1 MSNSPILKFNLK
13 NNNVESTVP
22 LNGVSVVLARTTK
35 GPQNDPSTLISS
47 LSQLSKVYGKE
58 IVPDGSISNIEKA
71 LAGGSTLRI
80 VRVQGSDATK
90 GLVGTKSKDLFSI
103 QVGSIKIGFG
113 LQTKYKGDSIGS
125 GSTYTFQAAINGSS
139 VVYKV
144 VDADGNTILDSGT
157 MFTFK
162 SKDDNNA
169 AVFDY
174 LALSNFFQSNPY
186 FEPIITTPS
195 DQITSIEGMID
206 WLGTVDGSNQIITVQ
221 FNSADLTAD
230 YTSVEGTPGDQGTTP
245 TLQDWE
251 TAFESILDFNDMY
264 QVIASHVHQHLSST
278 DSVKFHAFV
287 KTYADKL
294 QEWIYYIE
302 CPKINDTKDKMIA
315 WMNTTLAAVGHSMF
329 IAYFGAGIKY
339 YNNAGILKDCDVL
352 GSVIGLGDASAI
364 NYGPYKSFAGMNR
377 GTLPDALGPVS
388 PNYGSP
394 SRYDD
399 INDLAHSYLNLIVVK
414 DTKSSGK
421 VAMLWHN
428 FTSQVKQDSFR
439 FISNVR
445 LVLYMK
451 KQFRPIIESYFEEPN
466 IWGSWKRLYL
476 EAKPIIDDLVT
487 DEAITDPNWMG
498 DQDATSWADLQI
510 NNEADASQGKY
521 HAQFKFKDVA
531 TMQEITLDLV
541 IDQASKESS
550 VSISN

>member
-47 LSQLSKVYGKE
+47 LSQFSKVYGKE

-90 GLVGTKSKDLFSI
+90 GLVGTKDKDLFSI

-125 GSTYTFQAAINGSS
+125 GSTYTFQAALNGSS

-174 LALSNFFQSNPY
+174 LALSNFFQSNQY
-186 FEPIITTPS
+186 FEPIITTPNG
-195 DQITSIEGMID
+195 QITSIEGMID
-206 WLGTVDGSNQIITVQ
+206 WLGTVDGSNQTITVQ
-221 FNSADLTAD
+221 FNSAELTTT
-230 YTSVEGTPGDQGTTP
+230 YTSVNGTPGNQGTTP

-264 QVIASHVHQHLSST
+264 QVIASHIHQHLPT
-278 DSVKFHAFV
+278 DSIEFHSFV

-302 CPKINDTKDKMIA
+302 CPKINDTKAKMIA

-487 DEAITDPNWMG
+487 NEAITDPNWIG
-498 DQDATSWADLQI
+498 DQDATSWSDLQI
-510 NNEADASQGKY
+510 NNEADARQGKY

>member
-22 LNGVSVVLARTTK
+22 LNGVSVVLACTTK

-47 LSQLSKVYGKE
+47 LSQFSKVYGKE

-90 GLVGTKSKDLFSI
+90 GLVGTKDKDLFSI

-125 GSTYTFQAAINGSS
+125 GSTYTFQAALNGSS

-174 LALSNFFQSNPY
+174 LALSNFFQSNQY
-186 FEPIITTPS
+186 FEPILTTVS
-195 DQITSIEGMID
+195 NQITSIEGMID
-206 WLGTVDGSNQIITVQ
+206 WLGTVDGSNQTITVQ
-221 FNSADLTAD
+221 FNSAELTTT
-230 YTSVEGTPGDQGTTP
+230 YTSVNGTPGNQGTTP

-264 QVIASHVHQHLSST
+264 QVIASHVHQHLPT
-278 DSVKFHAFV
+278 DSVEFHSFV

-302 CPKINDTKDKMIA
+302 CPKINDTKAKMIA

-487 DEAITDPNWMG
+487 NEAITDPNWIG
-498 DQDATSWADLQI
+498 DQDATSWSDLQI
-510 NNEADASQGKY
+510 NNEADARQGKY

>member
-1 MSNSPILKFNLK
+1 MSNSPILKVNLK

-47 LSQLSKVYGKE
+47 LSQFSKVYGKE

-90 GLVGTKSKDLFSI
+90 GLVGTKDKDLFSI

-125 GSTYTFQAAINGSS
+125 GSTYAFQAALNGSS

-174 LALSNFFQSNPY
+174 LALSNFFQSNQY
-186 FEPIITTPS
+186 FEPIITTPNG
-195 DQITSIEGMID
+195 QITSIEGMID
-206 WLGTVDGSNQIITVQ
+206 WLGTVDGSNQTITVQ
-221 FNSADLTAD
+221 FNSAELTTT
-230 YTSVEGTPGDQGTTP
+230 YTSVNGTPGNQGTTP

-264 QVIASHVHQHLSST
+264 QVIASHIHQHLPT
-278 DSVKFHAFV
+278 DSIEFHSFV

-302 CPKINDTKDKMIA
+302 CPKINDTKAKMIA

-466 IWGSWKRLYL
+466 IWGSWKRIYL

-487 DEAITDPNWMG
+487 NEAITDPNWMG
-498 DQDATSWADLQI
+498 DQDATSWSDLQI
-510 NNEADASQGKY
+510 NNEADARQGKY
-521 HAQFKFKDVA
+521 HVQFKFKDVA

>member
-125 GSTYTFQAAINGSS
+125 GSTYTFQAALNGSS

-264 QVIASHVHQHLSST
+264 QVIASHIHQHLSST

-302 CPKINDTKDKMIA
+302 CPKTNDTKAKMIT
-315 WMNTTLAAVGHSMF
+315 WMNTTLASVGHSMF

-487 DEAITDPNWMG
+487 DEAITDPNWIG

-510 NNEADASQGKY
+510 NNEADARQGKY

>member
-1 MSNSPILKFNLK
+1 MSNSPILKVNLK

-47 LSQLSKVYGKE
+47 LSQFSKVYGKE

-90 GLVGTKSKDLFSI
+90 GLVGTKDKDLFSI

-125 GSTYTFQAAINGSS
+125 GSTYAFQAALNGSS

-174 LALSNFFQSNPY
+174 LALSNFFQSNQY
-186 FEPIITTPS
+186 FEPIITTPNG
-195 DQITSIEGMID
+195 QITSIEGMID
-206 WLGTVDGSNQIITVQ
+206 WLSTVDGSNQTITVQ
-221 FNSADLTAD
+221 FNSAELTTT
-230 YTSVEGTPGDQGTTP
+230 YTSVNGTPGNQGTTP

-264 QVIASHVHQHLSST
+264 QVIASHIHQHLPT
-278 DSVKFHAFV
+278 DSIEFHSFV

-302 CPKINDTKDKMIA
+302 CPKINDTKAKMIA

-466 IWGSWKRLYL
+466 IWGSWKRIYL

-487 DEAITDPNWMG
+487 NEAITDPNWMG
-498 DQDATSWADLQI
+498 DQDATSWSDLQI
-510 NNEADASQGKY
+510 NNEADARQGKY

>member
-47 LSQLSKVYGKE
+47 LSQFSKVYGKE

-90 GLVGTKSKDLFSI
+90 GLVGTKDKDLFSI

-139 VVYKV
+139 VLYKV

-162 SKDDNNA
+162 SKDDNNS

-174 LALSNFFQSNPY
+174 LALSNFFQSNQY
-186 FEPIITTPS
+186 FEPIITKPNG
-195 DQITSIEGMID
+195 QITSIEGMID
-206 WLGTVDGSNQIITVQ
+206 WLSTVDGSNQTITVQ
-221 FNSADLTAD
+221 FNSAELTTT
-230 YTSVEGTPGDQGTTP
+230 YTSVNGTPGNQGTTP

-264 QVIASHVHQHLSST
+264 QVIASHIHQHLPT
-278 DSVKFHAFV
+278 DSVEFHAFV

-302 CPKINDTKDKMIA
+302 CPKINDTKAKMIA

-364 NYGPYKSFAGMNR
+364 NYGPYRSFAGMNR

-487 DEAITDPNWMG
+487 NEAITDPNWMG
-498 DQDATSWADLQI
+498 DQDATSWSDLQI
-510 NNEADASQGKY
+510 NNEADARQGKY

>member
-1 MSNSPILKFNLK
+1 MSNSPILKVNLK

-47 LSQLSKVYGKE
+47 LSQFSKVYGKE

-90 GLVGTKSKDLFSI
+90 GLVGTKDKDLFSI

-125 GSTYTFQAAINGSS
+125 GSTYTFQAALNGSS

-174 LALSNFFQSNPY
+174 LALSNFFQSNQY
-186 FEPIITTPS
+186 FEPIITTPNG
-195 DQITSIEGMID
+195 QITSIEGMID
-206 WLGTVDGSNQIITVQ
+206 WLSTVDGSNQTITVQ
-221 FNSADLTAD
+221 FNSAELTTT
-230 YTSVEGTPGDQGTTP
+230 YTSVNGTPGNQGTTP

-264 QVIASHVHQHLSST
+264 QVIASHIHQHLPT
-278 DSVKFHAFV
+278 DSIEFHAFV

-302 CPKINDTKDKMIA
+302 CPKINDTKAKMIA

-487 DEAITDPNWMG
+487 NEAITDPNWIG
-498 DQDATSWADLQI
+498 DQDATSWSDLQI
-510 NNEADASQGKY
+510 NNEADARQGKY

>member
-47 LSQLSKVYGKE
+47 LSQFSKVYGKE

-90 GLVGTKSKDLFSI
+90 GLVGTKDKDLFSI

-174 LALSNFFQSNPY
+174 LALSNFFQSNQY
-186 FEPIITTPS
+186 FEPIITTPNG
-195 DQITSIEGMID
+195 QITSIEGMID
-206 WLGTVDGSNQIITVQ
+206 WLGTVDGSNQTITVQ
-221 FNSADLTAD
+221 FNSAELTTT
-230 YTSVEGTPGDQGTTP
+230 YTSVNGTPGNQGTTP

-264 QVIASHVHQHLSST
+264 QVIASHIHQHLPT
-278 DSVKFHAFV
+278 DSIEFHSFV

-302 CPKINDTKDKMIA
+302 CPKINDTKAKMIA

-466 IWGSWKRLYL
+466 IWGSWKRIYL

-487 DEAITDPNWMG
+487 NEAITDPNWMG
-498 DQDATSWADLQI
+498 DQDATSWSDLQI
-510 NNEADASQGKY
+510 NNEADARQGKY

>member
-47 LSQLSKVYGKE
+47 LSQFSKVYGKE

-90 GLVGTKSKDLFSI
+90 GLVGTKDKDLFSI

-125 GSTYTFQAAINGSS
+125 GSTYTFQAALNGSS

-174 LALSNFFQSNPY
+174 LALSNFFQSNQY
-186 FEPIITTPS
+186 FEPIITTPNG
-195 DQITSIEGMID
+195 QITSIEGMID
-206 WLGTVDGSNQIITVQ
+206 WLSTVDGSNQIITVQ
-221 FNSADLTAD
+221 FNSAELTTT
-230 YTSVEGTPGDQGTTP
+230 YTSVNGTPGNQGTTP

-264 QVIASHVHQHLSST
+264 QVIASHIHQHLPT
-278 DSVKFHAFV
+278 DSVEFHSFV

-302 CPKINDTKDKMIA
+302 CPKINDTKAKMIA
-315 WMNTTLAAVGHSMF
+315 WMNTTLASVGHSMF

-487 DEAITDPNWMG
+487 NEAITDPNWMG
-498 DQDATSWADLQI
+498 DQDATSWSDLQI
-510 NNEADASQGKY
+510 NNEADARQGKY

>member
-47 LSQLSKVYGKE
+47 LSQFSKVYGKE

-90 GLVGTKSKDLFSI
+90 GLVGTKDKDLFSI

-125 GSTYTFQAAINGSS
+125 GSTYAFQAALNGSS

-174 LALSNFFQSNPY
+174 LALSNFFQSNQY
-186 FEPIITTPS
+186 FEPIITTPNG
-195 DQITSIEGMID
+195 QITSIEGMID
-206 WLGTVDGSNQIITVQ
+206 WLSTVDGSNQTITVQ
-221 FNSADLTAD
+221 FNSAELTTT
-230 YTSVEGTPGDQGTTP
+230 YTSVNGTPGNQGTTP

-264 QVIASHVHQHLSST
+264 QVIASHVHQHLPT
-278 DSVKFHAFV
+278 DSVEFHAFV

-302 CPKINDTKDKMIA
+302 CPKINDTKAKMIA

-487 DEAITDPNWMG
+487 NEAITDPNWIG
-498 DQDATSWADLQI
+498 DQDATSWSDLQI
-510 NNEADASQGKY
+510 NNEADARQGKY

>member
-90 GLVGTKSKDLFSI
+90 GLVGTKDKDLFSI

-125 GSTYTFQAAINGSS
+125 GSTYTFQAALNGSS
-139 VVYKV
+139 VVYMV

-302 CPKINDTKDKMIA
+302 CPKTNDTKAKMIT
-315 WMNTTLAAVGHSMF
+315 WMNTTLASVGHSMF

-498 DQDATSWADLQI
+498 DQDATSWSDLQI
-510 NNEADASQGKY
+510 NNEADARQGKY

>member
-125 GSTYTFQAAINGSS
+125 GSTYTFQAALNGSS

-302 CPKINDTKDKMIA
+302 CPKTNDTKAKMIT
-315 WMNTTLAAVGHSMF
+315 WMNTTLASVGHSMF

-487 DEAITDPNWMG
+487 DEAITDPNWIG

-510 NNEADASQGKY
+510 NNEADARQGKY

>member
-47 LSQLSKVYGKE
+47 LSQFSKVYGKE

-90 GLVGTKSKDLFSI
+90 GLVGTKDKDLFSI

-125 GSTYTFQAAINGSS
+125 GSTYTFQAALNGSS

-174 LALSNFFQSNPY
+174 LALSNFFQSNQY
-186 FEPIITTPS
+186 FEPIITTPNG
-195 DQITSIEGMID
+195 QITSIEGMID
-206 WLGTVDGSNQIITVQ
+206 WLSTVDGSNQTITVQ
-221 FNSADLTAD
+221 FNSAELTTT
-230 YTSVEGTPGDQGTTP
+230 YTSVNGTPGNQGTTP

-264 QVIASHVHQHLSST
+264 QVIASHIHQHLPT
-278 DSVKFHAFV
+278 DSVEFHSFV

-302 CPKINDTKDKMIA
+302 CPKINDTKAKMIA

-466 IWGSWKRLYL
+466 IWGSWKRIYL

-487 DEAITDPNWMG
+487 NEAITDPNWMG
-498 DQDATSWADLQI
+498 DQDATSWSDLQI
-510 NNEADASQGKY
+510 NNEADARQGKY

>member
-125 GSTYTFQAAINGSS
+125 GSTYTFQAALNGSS

-230 YTSVEGTPGDQGTTP
+230 YTSVDGTPGDQGTTP

-302 CPKINDTKDKMIA
+302 CPKINDTKAKMIA
-315 WMNTTLAAVGHSMF
+315 WMNTTLASVGHSMF

-487 DEAITDPNWMG
+487 DEAITDQNWMG
-498 DQDATSWADLQI
+498 DQDATSWSDLQI
-510 NNEADASQGKY
+510 NNEADARQGKY

>member
-47 LSQLSKVYGKE
+47 LSQFSKVYGKE

-90 GLVGTKSKDLFSI
+90 GLVGTKDKDLFSI

-125 GSTYTFQAAINGSS
+125 GSTYTFQAALNGSS

-174 LALSNFFQSNPY
+174 LALSNFFQSNQY
-186 FEPIITTPS
+186 FEPIITTPNG
-195 DQITSIEGMID
+195 QITSIEGMID
-206 WLGTVDGSNQIITVQ
+206 WLGTVDGSNQTITVQ
-221 FNSADLTAD
+221 FNSAELTTT
-230 YTSVEGTPGDQGTTP
+230 YTSVNGTPGNQGTTP

-264 QVIASHVHQHLSST
+264 QVIASHIHQHLPT
-278 DSVKFHAFV
+278 DSIEFHSFV

-302 CPKINDTKDKMIA
+302 CPKINDTKAKMIA

-466 IWGSWKRLYL
+466 IWGSWKRIYL

-487 DEAITDPNWMG
+487 NEAITDPNWMG
-498 DQDATSWADLQI
+498 DQDATSWSDLQI
-510 NNEADASQGKY
+510 NNEADARQGKY

>member
-47 LSQLSKVYGKE
+47 LSQFSKVYGKE

-90 GLVGTKSKDLFSI
+90 GLVGTKDKDLFSI

-125 GSTYTFQAAINGSS
+125 GSTYTFQAALNGSS

-174 LALSNFFQSNPY
+174 LALSNFFQSNQY
-186 FEPIITTPS
+186 FEPIITTPNG
-195 DQITSIEGMID
+195 QITSIEGMID
-206 WLGTVDGSNQIITVQ
+206 WLGTVDGSNQTITVQ
-221 FNSADLTAD
+221 FNSAALTTT
-230 YTSVEGTPGDQGTTP
+230 YTSVNGTPGNQGTTP

-264 QVIASHVHQHLSST
+264 QVIASHIHQHLPT
-278 DSVKFHAFV
+278 DSVEFHSFV

-302 CPKINDTKDKMIA
+302 CPKINDTKAKMIA

-487 DEAITDPNWMG
+487 NEAITDPNWIG
-498 DQDATSWADLQI
+498 DQDATSWSDLQI
-510 NNEADASQGKY
+510 NNEADARQGKY

>member
-125 GSTYTFQAAINGSS
+125 GSTYTFQAALNGSS

-174 LALSNFFQSNPY
+174 LALSNFFQSNQY

-221 FNSADLTAD
+221 FNSADLTAN
-230 YTSVEGTPGDQGTTP
+230 YASVDGTPGDQGTTP

-278 DSVKFHAFV
+278 DSVKFHSFV
-287 KTYADKL
+287 KIYADKL

-302 CPKINDTKDKMIA
+302 CPKTNDTKAKMIA

-498 DQDATSWADLQI
+498 DQDATSWSDLQI
-510 NNEADASQGKY
+510 NNEADARQGKY

>member
-1 MSNSPILKFNLK
+1 MSNSPILKVNLK

-47 LSQLSKVYGKE
+47 LSQFSKVYGKE

-90 GLVGTKSKDLFSI
+90 GLVGTKDKDLFSI

-125 GSTYTFQAAINGSS
+125 GSTYTFQAALNGSS

-174 LALSNFFQSNPY
+174 LALSNFFQSNQY
-186 FEPIITTPS
+186 FEPIITTPNG
-195 DQITSIEGMID
+195 QITSIEGMID
-206 WLGTVDGSNQIITVQ
+206 WLGTVDGSNQTITVQ
-221 FNSADLTAD
+221 FNSAELTTT
-230 YTSVEGTPGDQGTTP
+230 YTSVNGTPGNQGTTP

-264 QVIASHVHQHLSST
+264 QVIASHIHQHLPT
-278 DSVKFHAFV
+278 DSVEFHAFV

-302 CPKINDTKDKMIA
+302 CPKINDTKAKMIA

-466 IWGSWKRLYL
+466 IWGSWKRIYL

-487 DEAITDPNWMG
+487 NEAITDPNWMG
-498 DQDATSWADLQI
+498 DQDATSWSDLQI
-510 NNEADASQGKY
+510 NNEADARQGKY
-521 HAQFKFKDVA
+521 HVQFKFKDVA

>member
-47 LSQLSKVYGKE
+47 LSQFSKVYGKE

-90 GLVGTKSKDLFSI
+90 GLVGTKDKDLFSI

-125 GSTYTFQAAINGSS
+125 GSTYTFQAALNGSS

-174 LALSNFFQSNPY
+174 LALSNFFQSNQY
-186 FEPIITTPS
+186 FEPILTTVS
-195 DQITSIEGMID
+195 NQITSIEGMID
-206 WLGTVDGSNQIITVQ
+206 WLSTVDGSNQTITVQ
-221 FNSADLTAD
+221 FNSAELTTT
-230 YTSVEGTPGDQGTTP
+230 YTSVNGTPGNQGTTP

-264 QVIASHVHQHLSST
+264 QVIASHIHQHLPT
-278 DSVKFHAFV
+278 DSIEFHSFV

-302 CPKINDTKDKMIA
+302 CPKINDTKAKMIA

-487 DEAITDPNWMG
+487 NEAITDPNWIG
-498 DQDATSWADLQI
+498 DQDATSWSDLQI
-510 NNEADASQGKY
+510 NNEADARQGKY

>member
-47 LSQLSKVYGKE
+47 LSQFSKVYGKE

-90 GLVGTKSKDLFSI
+90 GLVGTKDKDLFSI

-125 GSTYTFQAAINGSS
+125 GSTYTFQAALNGSS

-174 LALSNFFQSNPY
+174 LALSNFFQSNQY
-186 FEPIITTPS
+186 FEPIITTPNG
-195 DQITSIEGMID
+195 QITSIEGMID
-206 WLGTVDGSNQIITVQ
+206 WLGTVDGSNQTITVQ
-221 FNSADLTAD
+221 FNSADLTTTYA
-230 YTSVEGTPGDQGTTP
+230 SVNGTPGNQGTTP

-264 QVIASHVHQHLSST
+264 QVIASHIHQHLPT
-278 DSVKFHAFV
+278 DSIEFHSFV

-302 CPKINDTKDKMIA
+302 CPKINDTKAKMIA
-315 WMNTTLAAVGHSMF
+315 WMNTTLASVGHSMF

-466 IWGSWKRLYL
+466 IWGSWKRIYL

-487 DEAITDPNWMG
+487 NEAITDPNWMG
-498 DQDATSWADLQI
+498 DQDATSWSDLQI
-510 NNEADASQGKY
+510 NNEADARQGKY

>member
-162 SKDDNNA
+162 SKDDNNV

-278 DSVKFHAFV
+278 DSVKFHSFV

-302 CPKINDTKDKMIA
+302 CPKTNDTKAKMIT

-498 DQDATSWADLQI
+498 DQDATSWSDLQI
-510 NNEADASQGKY
+510 NNEADARQGKY

>member
-47 LSQLSKVYGKE
+47 LSQFSKVYGKE

-90 GLVGTKSKDLFSI
+90 GLVGTKDKDLFSI

-174 LALSNFFQSNPY
+174 LALSNFFQSNQY
-186 FEPIITTPS
+186 FEPIITTPNG
-195 DQITSIEGMID
+195 QITSIEGMID
-206 WLGTVDGSNQIITVQ
+206 WLGTVDGSNQTITVQ
-221 FNSADLTAD
+221 FNSAELTTT
-230 YTSVEGTPGDQGTTP
+230 YTSVNGTPGNQGTTP

-264 QVIASHVHQHLSST
+264 QVIASHIHQHLPT
-278 DSVKFHAFV
+278 DSIEFHSFV

-302 CPKINDTKDKMIA
+302 CPKINDTKAKMIA

-487 DEAITDPNWMG
+487 NEAITDPNWIG
-498 DQDATSWADLQI
+498 DQDATSWSDLQI
-510 NNEADASQGKY
+510 NNEADARQGKY

>member
-90 GLVGTKSKDLFSI
+90 GLVGTKDNDLFSI

-125 GSTYTFQAAINGSS
+125 GSTYTFQAALNGSS

-195 DQITSIEGMID
+195 DHITSIEGMID
-206 WLGTVDGSNQIITVQ
+206 WLGTIDGSNQIITVQ
-221 FNSADLTAD
+221 FNSADLTVD
-230 YTSVEGTPGDQGTTP
+230 YTSVDGTPGDQGTTP

-302 CPKINDTKDKMIA
+302 CPKINDTKAKMIT
-315 WMNTTLAAVGHSMF
+315 WMNTTLASVGHSMF

-466 IWGSWKRLYL
+466 IWSSWKRLYL

-487 DEAITDPNWMG
+487 DEAITDPNWIG

-510 NNEADASQGKY
+510 NNEADARQGKY

-541 IDQASKESS
+541 IDQTSKESS

>member
-125 GSTYTFQAAINGSS
+125 GSTYTFQAALNGSS

-230 YTSVEGTPGDQGTTP
+230 YTSVDGTPGDQGTTP

-302 CPKINDTKDKMIA
+302 CPKTNDTKAKMIT
-315 WMNTTLAAVGHSMF
+315 WMNTTLASVGHSMF

-487 DEAITDPNWMG
+487 DEAITDPNWIG

-510 NNEADASQGKY
+510 NNEADARQGKY

>member
-47 LSQLSKVYGKE
+47 LSQFSKVYGKE

-80 VRVQGSDATK
+80 VRVQSSDATK
-90 GLVGTKSKDLFSI
+90 GLVGTKDKDLFSI

-125 GSTYTFQAAINGSS
+125 GSTYAFQAALNGSS

-174 LALSNFFQSNPY
+174 LALSNFFQSNQY
-186 FEPIITTPS
+186 FEPIITTPNG
-195 DQITSIEGMID
+195 QITSIEGMID
-206 WLGTVDGSNQIITVQ
+206 WLGTVDGSNQTITVQ
-221 FNSADLTAD
+221 FNSAELTTT
-230 YTSVEGTPGDQGTTP
+230 YTSVNGTPGNQGTTP

-264 QVIASHVHQHLSST
+264 QVIASHIHQHLPT
-278 DSVKFHAFV
+278 DSIEFHSFV

-302 CPKINDTKDKMIA
+302 CPKINDTKAKMIA

-466 IWGSWKRLYL
+466 IWGSWKRIYL

-487 DEAITDPNWMG
+487 NEAITDPNWMG
-498 DQDATSWADLQI
+498 DQDATSWSDLQI
-510 NNEADASQGKY
+510 NNEADARQGKY

>member
-47 LSQLSKVYGKE
+47 LSQFSKVYGKE

-90 GLVGTKSKDLFSI
+90 GLVGTKDKDLFSI

-125 GSTYTFQAAINGSS
+125 GSTYTFQAALNGSS

-174 LALSNFFQSNPY
+174 LALSNFFQSNQY
-186 FEPIITTPS
+186 FEPIITTPNG
-195 DQITSIEGMID
+195 QITSIEGMID
-206 WLGTVDGSNQIITVQ
+206 WLGTVDGSNQTITVQ
-221 FNSADLTAD
+221 FNSAELTTT
-230 YTSVEGTPGDQGTTP
+230 YTSVNGTPGNQGTTP

-264 QVIASHVHQHLSST
+264 QVIASHIHQHLPT
-278 DSVKFHAFV
+278 DSIEFHAFV

-302 CPKINDTKDKMIA
+302 CPKINDTKAKMIA

-487 DEAITDPNWMG
+487 NEAITDPNWIG
-498 DQDATSWADLQI
+498 DQDATSWSDLQI
-510 NNEADASQGKY
+510 NNEADARQGKY

>member
-47 LSQLSKVYGKE
+47 LSQFSKVYGKE

-90 GLVGTKSKDLFSI
+90 GLVGTKDKDLFSI

-125 GSTYTFQAAINGSS
+125 GSTYTFQAALNGSS

-174 LALSNFFQSNPY
+174 LALSNFFQSNQY
-186 FEPIITTPS
+186 FEPIITTPNG
-195 DQITSIEGMID
+195 QITSIEGMID
-206 WLGTVDGSNQIITVQ
+206 WLGTVDGSNQTITVQ
-221 FNSADLTAD
+221 FNSAELTTT
-230 YTSVEGTPGDQGTTP
+230 YTSVNGTPGNQGTTP

-264 QVIASHVHQHLSST
+264 QVIASHIHQHLPT
-278 DSVKFHAFV
+278 DSIEFHAFV

-302 CPKINDTKDKMIA
+302 CPKINDTKAKMID

-487 DEAITDPNWMG
+487 NEAITDPNWIG
-498 DQDATSWADLQI
+498 DQDATSWSDLQI
-510 NNEADASQGKY
+510 NNEADARQGKY

>member
-1 MSNSPILKFNLK
+1 MSNSPILKVNLK

-47 LSQLSKVYGKE
+47 LSQFSKVYGKE

-80 VRVQGSDATK
+80 VRVQSSDATK
-90 GLVGTKSKDLFSI
+90 GLVGTKDKDLFSI

-125 GSTYTFQAAINGSS
+125 GSTYTFQAALNGSS

-174 LALSNFFQSNPY
+174 LALSNFFQSNQY

-206 WLGTVDGSNQIITVQ
+206 WLGTVDGSNQTITVQ
-221 FNSADLTAD
+221 FNSAELTTT
-230 YTSVEGTPGDQGTTP
+230 YTSVNGTPGNQGTTP

-264 QVIASHVHQHLSST
+264 QVIASHIHQHLPT
-278 DSVKFHAFV
+278 DSIEFHSFV

-302 CPKINDTKDKMIA
+302 CPKINDTKAKMIA

-466 IWGSWKRLYL
+466 IWGSWKRIYL

-487 DEAITDPNWMG
+487 NEAITDPNWMG
-498 DQDATSWADLQI
+498 DQDATSWSDLQI
-510 NNEADASQGKY
+510 NNEADARQGKY
-521 HAQFKFKDVA
+521 HVQFKFKDVA

>member
-1 MSNSPILKFNLK
+1 MSNSPILKVNLK

-47 LSQLSKVYGKE
+47 LSQFSKVYGKE

-90 GLVGTKSKDLFSI
+90 GLVGTKDKDLFSI

-125 GSTYTFQAAINGSS
+125 GSTYTFQAALNGSS

-174 LALSNFFQSNPY
+174 LALSNFFKSNQY
-186 FEPIITTPS
+186 FEPTITTPS
-195 DQITSIEGMID
+195 DHITSIEGMID
-206 WLGTVDGSNQIITVQ
+206 WLGTVDGSNQTITVQ
-221 FNSADLTAD
+221 FNSAELTTT
-230 YTSVEGTPGDQGTTP
+230 YTSVNGTPGNQGTTP

-264 QVIASHVHQHLSST
+264 QVIASHIHQHLPT
-278 DSVKFHAFV
+278 DSIEFHSFV

-302 CPKINDTKDKMIA
+302 CPKINDTKAKMIA
-315 WMNTTLAAVGHSMF
+315 WMNTTLASVGHSMF

-487 DEAITDPNWMG
+487 NEAITDPNWMG
-498 DQDATSWADLQI
+498 DQDATSWSDLQI
-510 NNEADASQGKY
+510 NNEADARQGKY
-521 HAQFKFKDVA
+521 HVQFKFKDVA

>member
-125 GSTYTFQAAINGSS
+125 GSTYTFQAALNGSS

-230 YTSVEGTPGDQGTTP
+230 YTSVDGTPGDQGTTP

-302 CPKINDTKDKMIA
+302 CPKVNDTKAKMIV

-487 DEAITDPNWMG
+487 DEAITDPNWIG

-510 NNEADASQGKY
+510 NNEADARQGKY

>member
-47 LSQLSKVYGKE
+47 LSQFSKVYGKE

-90 GLVGTKSKDLFSI
+90 GLVGTKDKDLFSI

-125 GSTYTFQAAINGSS
+125 GSTYTFQAALNGSS

-174 LALSNFFQSNPY
+174 LALSNFFQSNQY
-186 FEPIITTPS
+186 FEPIITTPNG
-195 DQITSIEGMID
+195 QITSIEGMID
-206 WLGTVDGSNQIITVQ
+206 WLSTVDGSNQTITVQ
-221 FNSADLTAD
+221 FNSAELTTT
-230 YTSVEGTPGDQGTTP
+230 YTSVNGTPGNQGTTP

-264 QVIASHVHQHLSST
+264 QVIASHIHQHLPT
-278 DSVKFHAFV
+278 DSIEFHAFV

-302 CPKINDTKDKMIA
+302 CPKINDTKAKMIA

-466 IWGSWKRLYL
+466 IWGSWKRIYL

-487 DEAITDPNWMG
+487 NEAITDPNWMG
-498 DQDATSWADLQI
+498 DQDATSWSDLQI
-510 NNEADASQGKY
+510 NNEADARQGKY

>member
-278 DSVKFHAFV
+278 DSVKFHSFV

-302 CPKINDTKDKMIA
+302 CPKTNDTKAKMIT

-498 DQDATSWADLQI
+498 DQDATSWSDLQI
-510 NNEADASQGKY
+510 NNEADARQGKY

>member
-47 LSQLSKVYGKE
+47 LSQFSKVYGKE

-90 GLVGTKSKDLFSI
+90 GLVGTKDKDLFSI

-125 GSTYTFQAAINGSS
+125 GSTYTFQAALNGSS

-174 LALSNFFQSNPY
+174 LALSNFFQSNQY
-186 FEPIITTPS
+186 FEPIITTPNG
-195 DQITSIEGMID
+195 QITSIEGMID
-206 WLGTVDGSNQIITVQ
+206 WLGTVDGSNQTITVQ
-221 FNSADLTAD
+221 FNSAELTTT
-230 YTSVEGTPGDQGTTP
+230 YTSVNGTPGNQGTTP

-264 QVIASHVHQHLSST
+264 QVIASHIHQHLPT
-278 DSVKFHAFV
+278 DSVEFHSFV

-302 CPKINDTKDKMIA
+302 CPKINDTKAKMIA

-487 DEAITDPNWMG
+487 NEAITDPNWMG
-498 DQDATSWADLQI
+498 DQDATSWSDLQI
-510 NNEADASQGKY
+510 NNEADARQGKY
-521 HAQFKFKDVA
+521 HVQFKFKDVA

>member
-47 LSQLSKVYGKE
+47 LSQFSKVYGKE

-90 GLVGTKSKDLFSI
+90 GLVGTKDKDLFSI

-125 GSTYTFQAAINGSS
+125 GSTYAFQAALNGSS

-174 LALSNFFQSNPY
+174 LALSNFFQSNQY
-186 FEPIITTPS
+186 FEPIITTPNG
-195 DQITSIEGMID
+195 QITSIEGMID
-206 WLGTVDGSNQIITVQ
+206 WLSTVDGSNQTITVQ
-221 FNSADLTAD
+221 FNSAELTTT
-230 YTSVEGTPGDQGTTP
+230 YTSVNGTPGNQGTTP

-264 QVIASHVHQHLSST
+264 QVIASHIHQHLPT
-278 DSVKFHAFV
+278 DSIEFHAFV

-302 CPKINDTKDKMIA
+302 CPKINDTKAKMIA
-315 WMNTTLAAVGHSMF
+315 WMNTTLASVGHSMF

-414 DTKSSGK
+414 ATKSSGK

-466 IWGSWKRLYL
+466 IWGSWKRIYL

-487 DEAITDPNWMG
+487 NEAITDPNWIG
-498 DQDATSWADLQI
+498 DQDATSWSDLQI
-510 NNEADASQGKY
+510 NNEADARQGKY
-521 HAQFKFKDVA
+521 HVQFKFKDVA

>member
-47 LSQLSKVYGKE
+47 LSQFSKVYGKE

-90 GLVGTKSKDLFSI
+90 GLVGTKDKDLFSI

-125 GSTYTFQAAINGSS
+125 GSTYTFQAALNGSS

-174 LALSNFFQSNPY
+174 LALSNFFQSNQY
-186 FEPIITTPS
+186 FEPIITTLNG
-195 DQITSIEGMID
+195 QITSIEGMID
-206 WLGTVDGSNQIITVQ
+206 WLGTVDGSNQTITVQ
-221 FNSADLTAD
+221 FNSAELTTT
-230 YTSVEGTPGDQGTTP
+230 YTSVNGTPGNQGTTP

-264 QVIASHVHQHLSST
+264 QVIASHIHQHLPT
-278 DSVKFHAFV
+278 DSIEFHSFV

-302 CPKINDTKDKMIA
+302 CPKINDTKAKMIA
-315 WMNTTLAAVGHSMF
+315 WMNTTLASVGHSMF

-487 DEAITDPNWMG
+487 NEAITDPNWIG
-498 DQDATSWADLQI
+498 DQDATSWSDLQI
-510 NNEADASQGKY
+510 NNEADARQGKY

>member
-47 LSQLSKVYGKE
+47 LSQFSKVYGKE

-90 GLVGTKSKDLFSI
+90 GLVGTKDKDLFSI

-174 LALSNFFQSNPY
+174 LALSNFFQSNQY
-186 FEPIITTPS
+186 FEPIITTPNG
-195 DQITSIEGMID
+195 QITSIEGMID
-206 WLGTVDGSNQIITVQ
+206 WLGTVDGSNQTITVQ
-221 FNSADLTAD
+221 FNSAELTTT
-230 YTSVEGTPGDQGTTP
+230 YTSVNGTPGNQGTTP

-264 QVIASHVHQHLSST
+264 QVIASHIHQHLPT
-278 DSVKFHAFV
+278 DSIEFHSFV

-302 CPKINDTKDKMIA
+302 CPKINDTKAKMIA

-466 IWGSWKRLYL
+466 IWGSWKRIYL

-487 DEAITDPNWMG
+487 NEAITDPNWMG
-498 DQDATSWADLQI
+498 DQDATSWSDLQI
-510 NNEADASQGKY
+510 NNEADARQGKY
-521 HAQFKFKDVA
+521 HVQFKFKDVA

>member
-125 GSTYTFQAAINGSS
+125 GSTYTFQAALNGSS

-162 SKDDNNA
+162 SNDDNNA

-186 FEPIITTPS
+186 FEPILTTIS
-195 DQITSIEGMID
+195 NQITSIEGMID

-302 CPKINDTKDKMIA
+302 CPKTNDTKAKMIT
-315 WMNTTLAAVGHSMF
+315 WMNTTLASVGHSMF

-498 DQDATSWADLQI
+498 DQDATSWSDLQI
-510 NNEADASQGKY
+510 NNEADARQGKY

>member
-90 GLVGTKSKDLFSI
+90 GLVGTKSNDLFSI

-125 GSTYTFQAAINGSS
+125 GSTYTFQAALNGSS

-144 VDADGNTILDSGT
+144 VDEDGNTILDSGT

-230 YTSVEGTPGDQGTTP
+230 YTSVDGTPGDQGTTP
-245 TLQDWE
+245 TLSDWE

-278 DSVKFHAFV
+278 DSVKLHAFI

-315 WMNTTLAAVGHSMF
+315 WMDTTLAAIGHSMF

-487 DEAITDPNWMG
+487 DEAITDPNWIG
-498 DQDATSWADLQI
+498 DQDATSWSDLQI
-510 NNEADASQGKY
+510 NNEADARQGKY